1 MPSRSQDKLAEVS
14 ELIKYTLFSDYV
26 ELKVT
31 HKEVPVSAL
40 LIANAESA
48 KTSLVEQY
56 YPNDGIV
63 YANDVTAWGIEH
75 VWLDKMKEG
84 KIRRLLI
91 PDLINP
97 TNRKQETVDSLVT
110 FLNSYISWEGISAVA
125 TYAMQFELETPV
137 RGSIIATVT
146 PEDFKRVNKNIAA
159 IGFLSRLMPITYSY
173 TDTAVDDILADIF
186 AGVNQWDKVTLAL
199 PDKPASITL
208 DSELASQF
216 KQVAKVIGRQAGA
229 YGFRAGTY
237 LMTLARA
244 KALSE
249 NRQAVNQEDIDRI
262 IHLAEHYVKL
272 PVSLRNTGEIN
283 EGGK

>member
-1 MPSRSQDKLAEVS
+1 VSSQDKLAEVS
-14 ELIKYTLFSDYV
+14 ELIKYTLFSDCV
-26 ELKVT
+26 ELKIT

-40 LIANAESA
+40 IIANAESA

-63 YANDVTAWGIEH
+63 YANDITAWGIEH

-97 TNRKQETVDSLVT
+97 VNRKQETVDSLIT
-110 FLNSYISWEGISAVA
+110 FLNEYISWEGVSTVA

-146 PEDFKRVNKNIAA
+146 PEDFRRVNKNIAA

-173 TDTAVDDILADIF
+173 TNTAIDDILSDIF
-186 AGVNQWDKVTLAL
+186 AGKNQWDKIAL
-199 PDKPASITL
+199 SLPNKPVSVML
-208 DSELASQF
+208 DSKLASQF
-216 KQVAKVIGRQAGA
+216 RQVAKVIGKQAGA
-229 YGFRAGTY
+229 YGFRAATY

-249 NRQAVNQEDIDRI
+249 GRKAVNQDDVSRI
-262 IHLAEHYVKL
+262 SYLAEHFVKL
-272 PVSLRNTGEIN
+272 PSSLLPGGTD
-283 EGGK
+283 EGR

>member
-1 MPSRSQDKLAEVS
+1 MSSQDKLKEVS

-40 LIANAESA
+40 IIANAESA

-63 YANDVTAWGIEH
+63 YANDITAWGIEH
-75 VWLDKMKEG
+75 VWLERMKEG
-84 KIRRLLI
+84 TVRRLLI

-146 PEDFKRVNKNIAA
+146 PQDFQRVNRNIAA

-173 TDTAVDDILADIF
+173 ANVAVDDILTDIF
-186 AGVNQWDKVTLAL
+186 NGINQWDKVTLAL
-199 PDKPASITL
+199 PNEPTTVTL
-208 DSELASQF
+208 DGKLASQF
-216 KQVAKVIGRQAGA
+216 RQVAKVIGKQAGA

-237 LMTLARA
+237 LMTLSRA

-249 NRQAVNQEDIDRI
+249 GREAVIQDDIDRI
-262 IHLAEHYVKL
+262 IHLAEKYVKL
-272 PVSLRNTGEIN
+272 PQELQNN